1 MDFQIKFFKTLHLV
15 RTNLLLKNDIL
26 TIRRIKMQI
35 RLHKLFDPVV
45 DLLLVSL
52 VHFQCSFLDCHQAM
66 YVHNEDD
73 TQQ

>member
-1 MDFQIKFFKTLHLV
+1 MCFRIKFFKTLHLV

-45 DLLLVSL
+45 DFGLPGAFSMQFFGLS
-52 VHFQCSFLDCHQAM
+52 SG